1 MGGEEE
7 GEILGSKVAAV
18 WKLAGH
24 WSVCGRWHMTAFASL
39 VFFLF
44 PPLIK
49 LSLPEPTSFHA
60 FFFPIVSASGGTQ
73 VGSEQVAA

>member
-1 MGGEEE
+1 
-7 GEILGSKVAAV
+7 
-18 WKLAGH
+18 
-24 WSVCGRWHMTAFASL
+24 MTAFASL